1 MAMEVIRTV
10 GIAGAPDRD
19 YSTLTAWQAGE
30 AKDLVAADEIAVAEC
45 YNDGVMS
52 ESFLQITGWT
62 TDETHYIKIYTP
74 ESERHDGIFDTGF
87 RYDGTSNYYP
97 VIWIRV
103 PNVRIEGLQIE
114 DNANSHVM
122 SVDIPSGS
130 GWVEICYNLIRGRSN
145 AEAKHALYVYTT
157 PATVTVKIWNNMLT
171 RSGRGVD
178 VASTGGPVY
187 IYNCTMWALLRGI
200 YARLGSNV
208 TAKNCVALNCGG
220 NDFFETNFFNVAS
233 DYNASTVDVGSPFN
247 SWAPGDNSMTLQV
260 GDDNFVSPV
269 IGSEDLHLLETAP
282 IRGQGIELS
291 SDPIIAFSDDI
302 DGNTRSGA
310 WDIGADQYGEGA
322 PAHTPPTPA
331 AWVECEAYR
340 NPPKQ
345 CNTITSLAFKMNRLA
360 GSSGK

>member
-1 MAMEVIRTV
+1 MKEWIMATEVISTI

-30 AKDLVAADEIAVAEC
+30 AKDLVGADEIAVAEC

-97 VIWIRV
+97 CIWIRI

-187 IYNCTMWALLRGI
+187 IYNCTLWALIRGI

-220 NDFFETNFFNVAS
+220 NDFFETGFFNANS
-233 DYNASTVDVGSPFN
+233 NYNASTGSPPGFTH
-247 SWAPGDNSMTLQV
+247 APGDNSMHGQQ
-260 GDDNFVSPV
+260 DADNFVNPV
-269 IGSEDLHLLETAP
+269 GGAEDLHLLETAP
-282 IRGQGIELS
+282 IRGQGIDLS
-291 SDPIIAFSDDI
+291 SDPIIPFNDDI
-302 DGNTRSGA
+302 DGNVRSLQ

-322 PAHTPPTPA
+322 PEHTPPTVTGGRA
-331 AWVECEAYR
+331 NIWYHVG
-340 NPPKQ
+340 
-345 CNTITSLAFKMNRLA
+345 L
-360 GSSGK
+360 